1 MPVLDC
7 DGRLIGSV
15 KFVRVGD
22 PGAPAPSDE
31 KPSAEEG
38 PHLAFARALTATEP
52 QVSPAVAMPL
62 IRQGFVKVAGAG
74 LMDHDRYVGADQI
87 ESADED
93 ALRLTTTAD
102 QLAVARQHW
111 I

>member
-1 MPVLDC
+1 MPVLDS
-7 DGRLIGSV
+7 DGRLVGSV
-15 KFVRVGD
+15 MFVRVGD
-22 PGAPAPSDE
+22 PDAPTPRGD

-38 PHLAFARALTATEP
+38 PNLAFARALTATEP
-52 QVSPAVAMPL
+52 QVSPAVALPL
-62 IRQGFVKVAGAG
+62 IRQGFVRVAGAG
-74 LMDHDRYVGADQI
+74 LMDHDRYVGANQI

-102 QLAVARQHW
+102 QLAVVRQHW